1 MGLNLNP
8 IWNNITFIFRL
19 NKIYYFIVWDWEL
32 WVQCEMK
39 TTPDYISTFV
49 SLHFYLLVAALRMM
63 MILYG
68 MMSCLRHLVR
78 GQVYPSR
85 IISSL
90 QYRTL
95 RLMWIVILLI
105 LQYYNYMQRMRNALV
120 ILIFL
125 LNRLIASCSSSSV
138 IDHFLCVPLIS
149 YRQ

>member
-1 MGLNLNP
+1 MGINFNP
-8 IWNNITFIFRL
+8 IRN
-19 NKIYYFIVWDWEL
+19 NKIFILWFNKTYYFIVWNWEL
-32 WVQCEMK
+32 WAQCELK
-39 TTPDYISTFV
+39 TTPDYISTFI
-49 SLHFYLLVAALRMM
+49 SLFYLLVAALRMM

-105 LQYYNYMQRMRNALV
+105 LQYYSYMQRMRNALV

-125 LNRLIASCSSSSV
+125 LNRLTASCSSSSV
-138 IDHFLCVPLIS
+138 IHHFLCVPHIS

>member
-1 MGLNLNP
+1 MGLNINP
-8 IWNNITFIFRL
+8 IWNNKIFIFRF
-19 NKIYYFIVWDWEL
+19 NKIYYFIALNWEL
-32 WVQCEMK
+32 WAQCELK
-39 TTPDYISTFV
+39 TTPDFISTFI
-49 SLHFYLLVAALRMM
+49 SLFYLLVAALRMM

-90 QYRTL
+90 QPL

-105 LQYYNYMQRMRNALV
+105 LQYYSYMQRMRNALV

-125 LNRLIASCSSSSV
+125 LNRLTASCSSSSV
-138 IDHFLCVPLIS
+138 IHHFLCVPHIS